1 MKSIKYLVWS
11 FLAAG
16 ALLTACTEDPA
27 EYPAGG
33 PENKDSYF
41 VSFPLEQFDSK
52 HSGNISMLPEE
63 PATITFTAVRE
74 RTDGAITVPV
84 LVDADTSVFDVEPIY
99 FADGA
104 GETTFSVNFPNA
116 ELGVN
121 YPFLLTI
128 DDPDRLYTGIYSN
141 KQTVI
146 EFSVSRVNWITVDP
160 DNVIDYVNPVTGEQ
174 GTYTGYCEYT
184 DDLITTFFNVDAW
197 TYPVKVEVREDTFD
211 PETLAGLYRMVSPY
225 GAAYPANDPGDYTE
239 GNVYIEINATNPKK
253 VYINMQRMG
262 MDWGYGEFVVY
273 SLAADYIKAD
283 KEEDAAPY
291 YGRIENGAIVFPQ
304 KALLIAMM
312 DYSDGGFYY
321 ANGDGKFKL
330 VLDHTLNVDYSLTFD
345 SGNAVNGVKPIYVN
359 MGSDL
364 LSVKYAV
371 YDGEL
376 LASQI
381 TTYANGIADGTEASQ
396 EITESGTIQVERGAT
411 GLYTLVAIGLIK
423 DDDGNDEV
431 VTTETYTFGFVAS
444 GDDKSVV
451 MNLGIDDTSA
461 RYASQGYNTENSMEL
476 WANAQDVEWV
486 LYNVYKTSNLAG
498 ASDDDI
504 IADMLDEESG
514 AQYFTDAQIA
524 ELNGNGTAFIIGD
537 LIAGTDYT
545 VAVYAFNG
553 YNKDLFKVK
562 YKTSGFSHPLFGDW
576 TFDDMYGITKQEL
589 FKTWYM
595 WAVDYDDEDGITDR
609 QAFVRVTF
617 SENSNDFVD
626 EESVFGGNVDAINI
640 SGFGL
645 GLTTNDTHVWEYYG
659 GYILNYYTHNN
670 IGQWQSYYINYV
682 PYVGGLG
689 TYNAF
694 YDEIMIGGLVD
705 DGYMALAFSGFY
717 DLGGNPE
724 PNGFQWTAYSN
735 ANCTTSLGYLLRLYN
750 LMFEDPAVSSL
761 SSVNKPVHVKNNVQQ
776 LNTMAK
782 EMATP
787 SNYVELRGRARAHAL
802 IDELNS
808 RTLRSAAHTTKVIEN
823 KHTVKQANVKTTFTS
838 GVPARTFDKS
848 IKNIDATSVNVSM
861 F

>member
-27 EYPAGG
+27 EYSAGE

-41 VSFPLEQFDSK
+41 VSFPIEQFDSK

-84 LVDADTSVFDVEPIY
+84 LIDADTSIFDVEPIY

-104 GETTFSVNFPNA
+104 GETTFSVNFPKA

-121 YPFLLTI
+121 YPFVLSI
-128 DDPDRLYTGIYSN
+128 DDPDRLYTGIYPN

-146 EFSVSRVNWITVDP
+146 EFSVARVNWITVDP
-160 DNVIDYVNPVTGEQ
+160 DNVIEYVNPVTGEQ
-174 GTYTGYCEYT
+174 GTYIGYCEYT
-184 DDLITTFFNVDAW
+184 DDIITTLFNVDAW

-211 PETLAGLYRMVSPY
+211 PATFAGLYRMVSPY
-225 GAAYPANDPGDYTE
+225 GAAYPANEPGDYTE
-239 GNVYIEINATNPKK
+239 GNVYVLIDATNPKK
-253 VYINMQRMG
+253 VFIDMQRMG
-262 MDWGYGEFVVY
+262 MDWGYGEFVIY
-273 SLAADYIKAD
+273 SLAANYIKGG
-283 KEEDAAPY
+283 KEEDATPY
-291 YGRIENGAIVFPQ
+291 YGRIENGAIVFPNE
-304 KALLIAMM
+304 ALLMAMM
-312 DYSDGGFYY
+312 DYNDGAFYY

-345 SGNAVNGVKPIYVN
+345 SDNAVNGVKPIYVN
-359 MGSDL
+359 MGADL
-364 LSVKYAV
+364 ASVKYAV

-396 EITESGTIQVERGAT
+396 EITESGIIKVERGST

-423 DDDGNDEV
+423 NDNGNDVV
-431 VTTETYTFGFVAS
+431 VTTETYTFGFVAN

-461 RYASQGYNTENSMEL
+461 RYASQGYDTENSMEL

-486 LYNVYKTSNLAG
+486 LYNVYKTSNIAG

-504 IADMLDEESG
+504 IADMIDEES
-514 AQYFTDAQIA
+514 AAKYFTDAQIA
-524 ELNGNGTAFIIGD
+524 ELNGKGTAFIIGD
-537 LIAGTDYT
+537 LLAGTEYT

-553 YNKDLFKVK
+553 YNKDLFKVS

-576 TFDDMYGITKQEL
+576 TFNDMYRITKKEL
-589 FKTWYM
+589 FKSWYLYGID
-595 WAVDYDDEDGITDR
+595 AEDEDGITDR
-609 QAFVRVTF
+609 QAFSVVTF
-617 SENSNDFVD
+617 SESNNDFND
-626 EESVFGGNVDAINI
+626 GQYDYDMIYI
-640 SGFGL
+640 KGFGL
-645 GLTTNDTHVWEYYG
+645 GLTDNDTHEWEYYD
-659 GYILNYYTHNN
+659 GYLLNYYTHDN
-670 IGQWQSYYINYV
+670 IGTLNNYYINYV
-682 PYVGGLG
+682 PYIGGIG

-705 DGYMALAFSGFY
+705 DGYMALAYSGFY
-717 DLGGNPE
+717 NLGSNPE
-724 PNGFQWTAYSN
+724 PNGFQWTAYSD
-735 ANCTTSLGYLLRLYN
+735 ASCTTSLGYFVRLYN
-750 LMFEDPAVSSL
+750 LMFEDPSVSSL
-761 SSVNKPVHVKNNVQQ
+761 SSMKKPVLVNNNVQR
-776 LNTMAK
+776 LNMIAK

-787 SNYVELRGRARAHAL
+787 SNYVELRGRARAHA
-802 IDELNS
+802 IINELNS
-808 RTLRSAAHTTKVIEN
+808 HKLRSAAHTIKAVEN
-823 KHTVKQANVKTTFTS
+823 RHTVQANVKTTFTS

-848 IKNIDATSVNVSM
+848 IKSTDATTVNVSM